1 MIYFAY
7 GSNMDHE
14 QMQSRCPEHRVIGT
28 ARLPNYTLVFTRWSR
43 SWNSGTADILPE
55 RGKEICGVLYDLT
68 LDDLKRMDKFADY
81 PNSYIRQDVS
91 VEIGGATHASPFL
104 PALTYVAIRQGIFLP
119 SRAYLSKMI
128 EGAEMNKVSER
139 YLGFLK
145 SLRTHD

>member
-14 QMQSRCPEHRVIGT
+14 QMQARCPGHRIIGVG
-28 ARLPNYTLVFTRWSR
+28 RLPNYALVFTRWSR

-55 RGKEICGVLYDLT
+55 QGKEIYGVLFDLT

-81 PNSYIRQDVS
+81 PNSYVRQDLF
-91 VEIGGATHASPFL
+91 VEAGGASL
-104 PALTYVAIRQGIFLP
+104 PALTYVAIRQGAFLP
-119 SRAYLSKMI
+119 SKAYLGKMI
-128 EGAEMNKVSER
+128 QGAEKNIIPER

-145 SLRTHD
+145 SIRTHD

>member
-14 QMQSRCPEHRVIGT
+14 QMQTRCPGHRVIGT
-28 ARLPNYTLVFTRWSR
+28 VRLPNYALAFTRWSR

-81 PNSYIRQDVS
+81 PNSYIRQDVF
-91 VEIGGATHASPFL
+91 VEMDGETL
-104 PALTYVAIRQGIFLP
+104 PALTYVAIRQGVFLP

-128 EGAEMNKVSER
+128 QGAEKNKVSER